1 MVMPMLNSSLVY
13 NTIQKEIRNK
23 GVIFLFF
30 LTLISLYLGHS
41 LAVGVKDYVDEANM
55 SALIANST
63 QAIII
68 TFVSTISIF
77 VSIII
82 GISAIRSDQSLRV
95 LPQILSFPISRLTYI
110 LSRIT
115 GAWIL
120 SAIFYTITVIFGIL
134 ILKFSG
140 AMKVDFL
147 SMMMTFCLM
156 LLSLL
161 TITFVSTFLSVYIN
175 KIASFI
181 LTIVFYLVSKFSYYN
196 YINGNFEKAEFS
208 VSKVLG
214 LFAHYFLPRIGELNY
229 LSEGYLGGKTF
240 EVSSLAFALLHFF
253 CVIILWGYIFKFLFE
268 RREI

>member
-1 MVMPMLNSSLVY
+1 MLNYSLVQ

-23 GVIFLFF
+23 GVIFLF
-30 LTLISLYLGHS
+30 LMTLISLYLGHS
-41 LAVGVKDYVDEANM
+41 LAVGVKEYVDEANM

-82 GISAIRSDQSLRV
+82 GISAIRSDQSLRI

-110 LSRIT
+110 MSRIT
-115 GAWIL
+115 GAWAL
-120 SAIFYTITVIFGIL
+120 SVIFYAITVTFGIL

-147 SMMMTFCLM
+147 SMLMTFGLM

-161 TITFVSTFLSVYIN
+161 TVTFVASFISVYLN

-181 LTIVFYLVSKFSYYN
+181 LTIVFYLISKFSYYN
-196 YINGNFEKAEFS
+196 FINGGFEKAEFS
-208 VSKVLG
+208 ISKVLG
-214 LFAHYFLPRIGELNY
+214 LFAHYCLPRIGELNY
-229 LSEGYLGGKTF
+229 FSEGYLSGKTF
-240 EVSSLAFALLHFF
+240 DSTSLVLALVHFF
-253 CVIILWGYIFKFLFE
+253 CVIIIWGYIFKFLFE